1 MKIKEKNHNRKHVM
15 ILSILGLGIL
25 LSGLVPTLNAIE
37 CYTQGPPGITPD
49 ACKGK
54 GGFTSERWAETP
66 GHCNSEGNCVVLWKF
81 RCRDDSVQTSSS
93 HMFDPVCRGLDMPW
107 WPYFNTMIMHAI

>member
-1 MKIKEKNHNRKHVM
+1 MKIKEKHQNRKHLM
-15 ILSILGLGIL
+15 LLSVLAITIL
-25 LSGLVPTLNAIE
+25 LAGLVPTLNAIE

-54 GGFTSERWAETP
+54 KGFSGKGWAILP
-66 GHCNSEGNCVVLWKF
+66 GHCTAEGNCAMKWKLK
-81 RCRDDSVQTSSS
+81 CGDGTTVMSSS

-107 WPYFNTMIMHAI
+107 WPYINTMIMHAI